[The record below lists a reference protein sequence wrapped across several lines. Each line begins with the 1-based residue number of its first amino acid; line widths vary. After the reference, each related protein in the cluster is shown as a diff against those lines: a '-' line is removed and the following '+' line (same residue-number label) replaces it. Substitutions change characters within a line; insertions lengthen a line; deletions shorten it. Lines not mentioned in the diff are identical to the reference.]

1 MNVIGLRSF
10 VDSTIH
16 PIACYA
22 PFLFYSHATTVLPWR
37 VTYFFRC
44 YLWCTWVDWLCRR
57 LILGAWVTNWY
68 LPSITDLL
76 LSSAHLRSRVYY
88 LFFLLLEVTYAR
100 DLEVTSFWISWV
112 ILLPHLMGTILEVSG
127 LTTSQICISFYVSWV
142 SVLVGFPCLTICC
155 RPASILC
162 SVDYL

>member
-10 VDSTIH
+10 VDSTTH
-16 PIACYA
+16 PIACHA
-22 PFLFYSHATTVLPWR
+22 PFLFYSHATTALPWL

-44 YLWCTWVDWLCRR
+44 YLWCIWVDWQASRSLGDK
-57 LILGAWVTNWY
+57 LIPTQHHRFTSFISTLAQQGV
-68 LPSITDLL
+68 LPL
-76 LSSAHLRSRVYY
+76 
-88 LFFLLLEVTYAR
+88 FLLLEVTYAR
-100 DLEVTSFWISWV
+100 NLEVTSFWISWV

-127 LTTSQICISFYVSWV
+127 LTTSQICISFYDLLLV

-155 RPASILC
+155 RPAGILC